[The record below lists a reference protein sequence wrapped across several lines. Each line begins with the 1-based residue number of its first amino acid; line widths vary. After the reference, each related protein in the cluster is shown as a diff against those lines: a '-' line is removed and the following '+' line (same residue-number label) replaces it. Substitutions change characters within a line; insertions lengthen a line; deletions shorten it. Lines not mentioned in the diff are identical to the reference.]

1 MTAMTVE
8 KMPEIV
14 QIRKCENFAF
24 KDYVFPDI
32 ELSEDLLTKN
42 IGKGI
47 YASYIST
54 SETPNYERNTI
65 PFKHN
70 VSDPFHEAES
80 AILPETFS
88 AYKLL
93 KETVTVFP
101 SLQNNEEEIE
111 EAFLRGVQPINHQYK
126 VLFTQEIEI
135 RTSEL
140 RRWRPNI
147 VLDPILFED
156 DE

>member
-1 MTAMTVE
+1 MTAITIE
-8 KMPEIV
+8 KMPQII
-14 QIRKCENFAF
+14 QIRKCENPAF

-32 ELSEDLLTKN
+32 ELSEDLLAKSS
-42 IGKGI
+42 GKGI
-47 YASYIST
+47 SASYVST
-54 SETPNYERNTI
+54 TENPKYEYNI

-70 VSDPFHEAES
+70 VSDSFHGAES

-88 AYKLL
+88 VNDLL
-93 KETVTVFP
+93 KETATMFP
-101 SLQNNEEEIE
+101 ALEDNSEEIE
-111 EAFLRGVQPINHQYK
+111 EAFLRGIQPINHQHK

-147 VLDPILFED
+147 VIDPILFDD